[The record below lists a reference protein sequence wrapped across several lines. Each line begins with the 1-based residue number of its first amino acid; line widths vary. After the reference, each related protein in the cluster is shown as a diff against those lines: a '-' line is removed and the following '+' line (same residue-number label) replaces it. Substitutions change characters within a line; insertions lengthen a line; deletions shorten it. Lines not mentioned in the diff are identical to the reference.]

1 LIALNPWLAL
11 QENMQTL
18 IVAVETMER
27 MNAVANVAN
36 ILSDEEMCE
45 RMAGERILPALGPSP
60 LIAPAGC
67 R

>member
-1 LIALNPWLAL
+1 
-11 QENMQTL
+11 MQTL